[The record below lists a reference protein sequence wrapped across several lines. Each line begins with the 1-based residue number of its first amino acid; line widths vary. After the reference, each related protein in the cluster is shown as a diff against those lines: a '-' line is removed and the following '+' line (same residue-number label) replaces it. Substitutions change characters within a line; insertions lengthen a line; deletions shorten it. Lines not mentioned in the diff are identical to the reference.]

1 MGEQQATAAELAALH
16 HATQKLMAAQTQQEI
31 CEIAVTAAENI
42 LELPL
47 CGVWI
52 ASPDQE
58 ALQLIAHSD
67 QAATIF
73 NTTITA
79 TAGNARAWSAFE
91 SQSIKKYRLE
101 PCSHADSSRY
111 NPQSGTIFPLGG
123 YGILHLATTDES
135 FNAQAVVQIGQLLS
149 SNTTAALERATREHT
164 LRLQHDQLE
173 EFIGFVSHDLRNPL
187 NVASGHVDLAKQA
200 CTDAEET
207 FDTIESA
214 LDRMN
219 TLIEDLLALATHGN
233 VIHDRTAVDL
243 ETLALTAWEN
253 VHTGEATLTIEGS
266 TTLSA
271 DRNRL
276 QQVFENLFRNAI
288 ENSQQAVSIRVGPIE
303 PITTTTRST
312 VAGGPTGFY
321 IADDGPGIQP
331 ETRDAILASG
341 YSTNESTGIG
351 LTIVQRIIDAHGWK
365 FDVSTSAEGG
375 AQFDITDG
383 TRLVTTAIVE

>member
-31 CEIAVTAAENI
+31 CEIAVDAAEDI
-42 LELPL
+42 LELPF
-47 CGVWI
+47 CGLWI
-52 ASPDQE
+52 TGPDQDV
-58 ALQLIAHSD
+58 LQLIAHTK

-73 NTTITA
+73 DTTITA
-79 TAGNARAWSAFE
+79 TAGDTRSWSVFKT
-91 SQSIKKYRLE
+91 QSIEQYTPDQRSNVEEHSQRL
-101 PCSHADSSRY
+101 
-111 NPQSGTIFPLGG
+111 QSGILFPIGT
-123 YGILHLATTDES
+123 YGILHLATTDGS
-135 FNAQAVVQIGQLLS
+135 FDTQAVVQIGKLLAS
-149 SNTTAALERATREHT
+149 STASALERATREHT
-164 LRLQHDQLE
+164 LRVQRDQVA

-187 NVASGHVDLAKQA
+187 NVASGHLTLAKQA

-207 FDTIESA
+207 FETIESA

-243 ETLALTAWEN
+243 ETLALAAWEN

-266 TTLSA
+266 ITVSA

-303 PITTTTRST
+303 PIATTTRST
-312 VAGGPTGFY
+312 VADGPTGFY
-321 IADDGPGIQP
+321 IADDGPGIPADTQ
-331 ETRDAILASG
+331 DAILASG

-351 LTIVQRIIDAHGWK
+351 LTIVQRIIDAHGWEL
-365 FDVSTSAEGG
+365 DVSTSADGG

-383 TRLVTTAIVE
+383 TQLVATVLAE